1 MFFTVGIAPSHA
13 PPPIPPSPQKD
24 AIGFW
29 TKKKP

>member
-1 MFFTVGIAPSHA
+1 MFFTIGIAPSHA
-13 PPPIPPSPQKD
+13 PPIPPSPQKD